1 MNNSLLPN
9 LLYAVGTLFQV
20 MVLLGGI
27 VYGLSHIGRYRK
39 AAYLL
44 IGGLS
49 LILFSRIAAWVGIL
63 LISNLFSPSA
73 EIFGIF
79 NLAMSALNGFGLLLI
94 ILSVFADRGVRD
106 LATEPDNH
114 VFSPAS
120 HTVDSSNP
128 YSTPQSE

>member
-94 ILSVFADRGVRD
+94 IMAVFADRTMRG
-106 LATEPDNH
+106 LTTEPDNRR
-114 VFSPAS
+114 VTNAS
-120 HTVDSSNP
+120 HAVDSSNP